1 MSTQDSTTPETS
13 FTPGAKIAWRDLA
26 TFVVAMVVVLGFFAF
41 IFLFWGQIAKDT
53 QGIVIGVLLGTF
65 GSAVGYY
72 VNSSIGSSAKN
83 EWKKP

>member
-1 MSTQDSTTPETS
+1 
-13 FTPGAKIAWRDLA
+13 
-26 TFVVAMVVVLGFFAF
+26 MVVVLGCFAF
-41 IFLFWGQIAKDT
+41 IFLCWGQIAKDT